1 MTTTAPTTLMRR
13 GYVDVGR
20 GQLHYRSAGTGPK
33 TVVLLHQ
40 TAASGAMY
48 EAFVTTFLAGPDG
61 ADYTFI
67 APDTPGFGNSFTP
80 VEHFDIGDFA
90 RDFLEAVDALGIG
103 SFHVLG
109 HHTGVAMAVRLGVIA
124 PERVLSVSM
133 FGPLAIT
140 PEQNADHFAKIHPIV
155 YEETGQ
161 YMIPVWN
168 YASGAPVG
176 SPLRPD
182 LELHHREVVDKLK
195 AGNRFHEAYE
205 AVFTTDIGA
214 DIAAVATPLLL
225 LASKADSLNVYLQ
238 QTLAAN
244 PAMLH
249 RELDAGVYVFDQD
262 PALVAATI
270 RETGIW
276 SA

>member
-1 MTTTAPTTLMRR
+1 MTLTVPTTLMRR
-13 GYVDVGR
+13 GYVDVTR
-20 GQLHYRSAGTGPK
+20 GQLHHRSAGDGPT

-48 EAFVTTFLAGPDG
+48 EAFTAACLAAEGGD
-61 ADYTFI
+61 DFRFI
-67 APDTPGFGNSFTP
+67 ALDTPGFGSSFVP
-80 VEHFDIGDFA
+80 AEHYDIGDFA
-90 RDFLEAVDALGIG
+90 RDFLEALDALGVD

-124 PERVLSVSM
+124 PERVLSVTM

-140 PEQNADHFAKIHPIV
+140 AEQNADHFAKIHPIV
-155 YEETGQ
+155 YEETGH
-161 YMIPVWN
+161 YLLDVWD

-182 LELHHREVVDKLK
+182 LALHHREVVDKLH
-195 AGNRFHEAYE
+195 AGDRFHEAYE

-214 DIAAVATPLLL
+214 DMARVTAPLLL
-225 LASKADSLNVYLQ
+225 LASSADSLNVYLD

-262 PALVAATI
+262 PALVARTI